1 MTLINALSNL
11 TFTDNGDL
19 THKSTQDARLNMFY
33 GMKENVDRQT
43 ARSLTE
49 ESWKT
54 HPLDTLKLIF
64 YILDVRH
71 GKSCNLVA
79 LYALQWL
86 FETHPE
92 ILDKNLQHIAEFGR
106 YKDYGDLLRLVRITD
121 DEMDQLKAWNRL
133 NKLKAKT
140 KRKLLTPQQRH
151 ELKKQKSDI
160 SQLHDSVG
168 SKSRETDPIHLLT
181 HSIAMLFAT
190 QLCKD
195 AKYKDE
201 TQGPI
206 SLAAKWLPTKGSAMD
221 RDTGLFDVVARIVY
235 DEFHPDDIN
244 IRRKNY
250 QHKKQNFLRREI
262 ITPLRHK
269 LQIVE
274 SKLSAKHVEE
284 INYARVP
291 SLAMKRHAKI
301 FEKLDAHRFETF
313 LMDNASQIKSSVLKP
328 HEILS
333 PLIENDSRVGQ
344 SSIQHKVIQA
354 QWDGLVAHIQK
365 QGTLSNALAI
375 SDVSGSMRGLP
386 MNNAV
391 SLGLLIAAVAQP
403 PWKDVVMT
411 FSAEPTFNQFDD
423 DSTPT
428 IFSKIQKLLQA
439 DWGQNTAFDK
449 VFDLILSRA
458 VASKVPRDGMV
469 KQLFVFSDMQ
479 FDEAGGDEYKTAHER
494 IKQKFEEAGY
504 DLPQLVYW
512 NLECHTSSSV
522 CPVTEDEQGTAL
534 VSGFSANILK
544 LFLEGELEPR
554 NEDLKDAEEATSKL
568 KKMNPMDIMR
578 KAIDDPRYDV
588 LNL

>member
-1 MTLINALSNL
+1 MALVKALSNL

-19 THKSTQDARLNMFY
+19 THKNAQDARLDMFY
-33 GMKENVDRQT
+33 GMKESVGRQT

-49 ESWKT
+49 ASWKV

-86 FETHPE
+86 FETHPDT
-92 ILDKNLQHIAEFGR
+92 LDKNLHHIAEFGR
-106 YKDYGDLLRLVRITD
+106 WKDYGDLLRLLRSTD
-121 DEMDQLKAWNRL
+121 DEISELRSLNRS
-133 NKLKAKT
+133 NKHQEKT
-140 KRKLLTPQQRH
+140 KRKPLTPQQRH
-151 ELKKQKSDI
+151 ELKKQKSKI
-160 SQLHDSVG
+160 SQLHDAIG
-168 SKSRETDPIHLLT
+168 SKSRGTDPINLLT
-181 HSIAMLFAT
+181 HSIARLFAT

-195 AKYKDE
+195 ARYRTDDSS
-201 TQGPI
+201 GPI

-221 RDTGLFDVVARIVY
+221 RDTGLFDVVAYLVY
-235 DEFHPDDIN
+235 DEFHPDAIHN
-244 IRRKNY
+244 TYRKNF
-250 QHKKQNFLRREI
+250 QHKKQNFLRREV
-262 ITPLRHK
+262 ITPLRRQ

-274 SKLSAKHVEE
+274 SRLSAKQVEL
-284 INYARVP
+284 IPYARVP
-291 SLAMKRHAKI
+291 SLAMKRHAKT
-301 FEKLDAHRFETF
+301 FEKLDATRFETF
-313 LMDNASQIKSSVLKP
+313 LTEKPDQIKSSVLKP

-333 PLIENDSRVGQ
+333 PLIGRGFPVGQ
-344 SSIQHKVIQA
+344 SSMQYKVIQA

-411 FSAEPTFNQFDD
+411 FSADPIFNQFDD
-423 DSTPT
+423 DSTPS
-428 IFSKIQKLLQA
+428 IASKVQKLLLA

-458 VASKVPRDGMV
+458 VASKVPKEGMV

-479 FDEAGGDEYKTAHER
+479 FDEAGGDAYKTAHER
-494 IKQKFEEAGY
+494 IKAKFEEAGY
-504 DLPQLVYW
+504 DMPQLIYW
-512 NLECHTSSSV
+512 NLECNTSSWV

-544 LFLEGELEPR
+544 LFLEGELDLG
-554 NEDLKDAEEATSKL
+554 NEDLKEAKL

-588 LNL
+588 LSL